1 MPLSDTSDVVVGA
14 VLQKFVD
21 NYWQP
26 LAYFSKSLT
35 PTERRYSTF
44 DRELLGI
51 YLAIKHFRYAVEG
64 RQFQVLTD
72 QKPLTQ
78 LFSYHSTQHS
88 PRQIRH
94 LDYILQFTSN
104 IRHVKGTPNPVA
116 DALSQIVINALT
128 FNVPPS
134 MNLEK
139 VAQAQ
144 RNDPELAELMQS
156 SAQHS
161 LVLQR
166 IPLPSSGNIVICDS
180 NRDTTPICVHPTEEL
195 GFYSPVF
202 IITPGNPEILCGQ
215 ESTKTSESGHVSVYC
230 VNALK
235 YTNMLSLLSLAF
247 LSQNIGS
254 LICILIWLD
263 NFLHLEDAPI
273 YLLLRISSQYSPKL
287 YHWLMLRLR
296 L

>member
-1 MPLSDTSDVVVGA
+1 
-14 VLQKFVD
+14 
-21 NYWQP
+21 
-26 LAYFSKSLT
+26 
-35 PTERRYSTF
+35 
-44 DRELLGI
+44 
-51 YLAIKHFRYAVEG
+51 
-64 RQFQVLTD
+64 
-72 QKPLTQ
+72 
-78 LFSYHSTQHS
+78 
-88 PRQIRH
+88 
-94 LDYILQFTSN
+94 
-104 IRHVKGTPNPVA
+104 
-116 DALSQIVINALT
+116 
-128 FNVPPS
+128 

-144 RNDPELAELMQS
+144 RNNPELAELMQS

-254 LICILIWLD
+254 LICICDPILENGAYCALCYFELWPPKVNTGVFGQNWVFALAWFSKQFPSIWYQ
-263 NFLHLEDAPI
+263 N
-273 YLLLRISSQYSPKL
+273 RC
-287 YHWLMLRLR
+287 
-296 L
+296 